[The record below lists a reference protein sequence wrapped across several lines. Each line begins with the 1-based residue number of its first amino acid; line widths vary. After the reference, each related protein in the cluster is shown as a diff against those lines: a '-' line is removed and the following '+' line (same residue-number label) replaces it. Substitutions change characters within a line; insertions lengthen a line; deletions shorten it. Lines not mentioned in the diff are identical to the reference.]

1 MGVMPSSVLVR
12 VPVVF
17 LLLCG
22 ACGGSSSVGAGSRQP
37 CPSPTAVRAELP
49 GDLPLDEWATIV
61 TVEQRAGFVGAE
73 AVTTDTLIVEL
84 YPEIVRTLTE
94 DGYTLLGGDNEGFEA
109 EISFND
115 PRGNYLN
122 FILRQGSCKDE
133 VRVRVL
139 IEMIGEKG

>member
-1 MGVMPSSVLVR
+1 MFCSSFATRVLVTL
-12 VPVVF
+12 PV
-17 LLLCG
+17 LLG
-22 ACGGSSSVGAGSRQP
+22 ACGGSSNDAASTSSP
-37 CPSPTAVRAELP
+37 CPSPTEVSADLP
-49 GDLPLDEWATIV
+49 GRVPLEEWGTIV
-61 TVEQRAGFVGAE
+61 KVEERAGFVGAE
-73 AVTTDTLIVEL
+73 AVTDTLIVEL

-122 FILRQGSCKDE
+122 FLLRQGNCKDE

-139 IEMIGEKG
+139 IEMTGANG